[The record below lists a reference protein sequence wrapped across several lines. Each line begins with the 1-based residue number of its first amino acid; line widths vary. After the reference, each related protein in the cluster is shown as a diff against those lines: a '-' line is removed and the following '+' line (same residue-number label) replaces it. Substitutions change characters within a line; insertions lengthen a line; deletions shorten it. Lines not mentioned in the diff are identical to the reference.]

1 MKLPMIVPMNNGEE
15 EEQEIIRSQ
24 ENIQREGLE
33 MIIYLYLNKKNDE

>member
-1 MKLPMIVPMNNGEE
+1 MIVPMNNGEE